1 MFPQGLSRNRREL
14 SISCPPG
21 GRYVAPRVDRRGTN
35 GSGAVVVAHSTEE
48 GGEPQGSRKGRPR
61 NPLEGRGGPSGR
73 IGRGSHSRDTELGCY
88 VHETRPIICPW
99 GRRLSRNPGVVS
111 PLDEP
116 AAGNLHGGVCEGGE
130 FRIAMADLNAHEA
143 GNGG

>member
-14 SISCPPG
+14 SISSPSGEVRGPK
-21 GRYVAPRVDRRGTN
+21 GRPEGYERI
-35 GSGAVVVAHSTEE
+35 GSSTEE

-73 IGRGSHSRDTELGCY
+73 IGRGRHSRDTELGCY
-88 VHETRPIICPW
+88 VHETRPLICPW
-99 GRRLSRNPGVVS
+99 GRRLSGNPGVVS

-130 FRIAMADLNAHEA
+130 FRVAMADLNAHEA